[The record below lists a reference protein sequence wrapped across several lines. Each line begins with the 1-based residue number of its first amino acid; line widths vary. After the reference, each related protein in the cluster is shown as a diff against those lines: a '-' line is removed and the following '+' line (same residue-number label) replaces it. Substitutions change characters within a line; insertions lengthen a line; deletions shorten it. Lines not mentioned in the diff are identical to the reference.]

1 MEADGAGRLMTEEKG
16 KGDKRD
22 NPFSVYAV
30 ASQIGFMVIMPL
42 LLFIWGGAWL
52 VERFSLPQWLMPIF
66 IALGIITMISSVG
79 SYLLKLTKKYGK
91 PNVPKM
97 SEIHHDTKDHDYYDD

>member
-1 MEADGAGRLMTEEKG
+1 MEADGVGRLMTEEKG

-30 ASQIGFMVIMPL
+30 ASQIGFMVILPL
-42 LLFIWGGAWL
+42 LLF
-52 VERFSLPQWLMPIF
+52 
-66 IALGIITMISSVG
+66 ISSVG

>member
-1 MEADGAGRLMTEEKG
+1 MAEEKEKDG
-16 KGDKRD
+16 TAEKRD

-30 ASQIGFMVIMPL
+30 ASQIGFMVILPL

-52 VERFSLPQWLMPIF
+52 VKSFSLPGWLMPVF

-91 PNVPKM
+91 TNVPKM
-97 SEIHHDTKDHDYYDD
+97 SELHHDTRDHDYYED